1 MSLYFQLKKW
11 NLCHQN
17 HKKVQMKTKKKIER
31 GLFILEE
38 ISKSH
43 IIPRN
48 IRRTADSAIE
58 SIKDSSLSPG
68 VRSANAVSILEGIL
82 HDPNMP
88 PFARVKIWTAI
99 GDLETIRD

>member
-1 MSLYFQLKKW
+1 MSPKSQKIT
-11 NLCHQN
+11 NEDQ
-17 HKKVQMKTKKKIER
+17 KKIDR

-58 SIKDSSLSPG
+58 SINDSSLSAG

>member
-1 MSLYFQLKKW
+1 MSPKSQKIIDED
-11 NLCHQN
+11 
-17 HKKVQMKTKKKIER
+17 KKKIDR
-31 GLFILEE
+31 VLFILEE
-38 ISKSH
+38 ISQSH

-48 IRRTADSAIE
+48 IRRTADSAIQ
-58 SIKDSSLSPG
+58 SINDSSLSPG